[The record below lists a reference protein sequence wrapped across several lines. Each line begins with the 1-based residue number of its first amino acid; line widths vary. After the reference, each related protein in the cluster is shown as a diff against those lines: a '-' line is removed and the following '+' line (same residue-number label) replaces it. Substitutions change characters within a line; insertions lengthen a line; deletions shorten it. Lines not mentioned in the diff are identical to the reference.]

1 MQLGAN
7 GAQALATVPE
17 PHASASAAAF
27 PADVLY
33 FLMGLFTH
41 TVEDAG
47 TLLFPVSGVS
57 KAWRRAASKAGK
69 QARRAQAPACTRGSQ
84 AEDATPPCSPV
95 NGEATALLSGGGSAA
110 GFLRPSS
117 QADPARRLALLAR
130 IAIEIDGKQLDAARL
145 TMGEVGALM
154 LSLDGSSSSDRP
166 AAIAGLRSAFEAP
179 SLGGSW
185 HDLLYADVKRKHG
198 VAAVAYAPALVPG
211 LPQALQAFGDALDAA
226 GPDDAPRARAF
237 DAAMQR
243 IVDAALPAPTR
254 AEYRH
259 AVGVAPRAAR
269 GMRPLRD
276 APTPGLVY
284 LQQYTFDA
292 AVVARLAASLRSARH
307 LVWGRP
313 NGLALVWCNHV
324 FTVDRHAQLVGGD
337 TVTAYRVGKSDT
349 EDPSDAGNRVNKN
362 ALVRDGAQWVLHP
375 GADSTLLKKWARIVG
390 AIVDCRKGYVAVGP
404 NGKDSSL
411 PGELLFGD
419 LTGAGQCSG
428 RPFLNVTPCGPGP
441 VYLDRGDPGQR
452 QAAVDWV
459 GKLGSLQSAFD
470 APADPPALALV
481 EHAMLQL
488 QLATL
493 LRLVATRDAAA
504 CEAAARAAAAAA
516 GVSLRPGPGTAAAP
530 TLVLSV
536 SGALF
541 GVLGAELFDFVPRGV
556 FQVHPLVARVGR
568 RWVVARGAV

>member
-1 MQLGAN
+1 
-7 GAQALATVPE
+7 
-17 PHASASAAAF
+17 
-27 PADVLY
+27 
-33 FLMGLFTH
+33 
-41 TVEDAG
+41 
-47 TLLFPVSGVS
+47 
-57 KAWRRAASKAGK
+57 
-69 QARRAQAPACTRGSQ
+69 
-84 AEDATPPCSPV
+84 
-95 NGEATALLSGGGSAA
+95 
-110 GFLRPSS
+110 
-117 QADPARRLALLAR
+117 
-130 IAIEIDGKQLDAARL
+130 
-145 TMGEVGALM
+145 
-154 LSLDGSSSSDRP
+154 
-166 AAIAGLRSAFEAP
+166 
-179 SLGGSW
+179 
-185 HDLLYADVKRKHG
+185 
-198 VAAVAYAPALVPG
+198 
-211 LPQALQAFGDALDAA
+211 
-226 GPDDAPRARAF
+226 
-237 DAAMQR
+237 
-243 IVDAALPAPTR
+243 
-254 AEYRH
+254 
-259 AVGVAPRAAR
+259 
-269 GMRPLRD
+269 MRPLKD
-276 APTPGLVY
+276 TPTPAFIY
-284 LQQYTFDA
+284 LQQYTLHA
-292 AVVARLAASLRSARH
+292 AVVRTLAASRRSAPN

-313 NGLALVWCNHV
+313 NSLALVWCNHV

-349 EDPSDAGNRVNKN
+349 ENPHEAGKRVNKHSI
-362 ALVRDGAQWVLHP
+362 VHDGAGWVLDA
-375 GADSTLLKKWARIVG
+375 GADATLAQMWARTDG
-390 AIVDCRKGYVAVGP
+390 AFAGYRQVYLAVGP
-404 NGKDSSL
+404 KGKHSSL

-452 QAAVDWV
+452 QAAVDLV
-459 GKLGSLQSAFD
+459 GKLGGLQSAFD

-536 SGALF
+536 GGALF